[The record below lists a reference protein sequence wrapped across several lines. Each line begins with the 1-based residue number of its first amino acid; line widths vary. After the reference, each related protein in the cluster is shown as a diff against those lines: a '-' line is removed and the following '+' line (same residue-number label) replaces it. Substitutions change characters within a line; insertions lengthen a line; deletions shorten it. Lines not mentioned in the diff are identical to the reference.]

1 MAQIV
6 TSLNGGDRLRL
17 NRMPRVHAL
26 RGGGLGFRDLLEFEQ
41 QLLKVLCQIADHF
54 AVPQQFRN
62 IAGRE
67 HQIEMI
73 GATGLLG
80 HLQLAR
86 Q

>member
-1 MAQIV
+1 M
-6 TSLNGGDRLRL
+6 L
-17 NRMPRVHAL
+17 RVHAL
-26 RGGGLGFRDLLEFEQ
+26 RRRRLGFRDLLEFEQ
-41 QLLKVLCQIADHF
+41 QLLKVFCQVADHF
-54 AVPQQFRN
+54 AVAQQFRD